1 MNGNNPYWPYWLS
14 DTLNFTYNGKDVWG
28 TIMKFGNGFVTL
40 ITKDGHR
47 NYRWEKMNPIVTY
60 QCAVSELI
68 KAYQYH
74 GDEKFKYLYD
84 FYGPY
89 KQPYP
94 WKED

>member
-14 DTLNFTYNGKDVWG
+14 NTLHFTYNGKDVWG

-47 NYRWEKMNPIVTY
+47 NYTWEKMSPVILY
-60 QCAVSELI
+60 QCAVHELI
-68 KAYQYH
+68 KMYQWNK
-74 GDEKFKYLYD
+74 DERFKYLYD

-89 KQPYP
+89 DQPYP
-94 WKED
+94 WKMD

>member
-14 DTLNFTYNGKDVWG
+14 DTLNFTYNGKNVWG
-28 TIMKFGNGFVTL
+28 TIMKFGNGFVTM

-47 NYRWEKMNPIVTY
+47 NYRWEKMTPIVTY

-74 GDEKFKYLYD
+74 GNETFKYLYD

-89 KQPYP
+89 QQPYP

>member
-1 MNGNNPYWPYWLS
+1 MNGNNPYSPYWLGN
-14 DTLNFTYNGKDVWG
+14 TLNFTYHGKDVWG

-68 KAYQYH
+68 KAYQWH
-74 GDEKFKYLYD
+74 GDETFKYLYD

-89 KQPYP
+89 VQPYP